1 VKQQPFNP
9 GLDYTAW
16 HSLISSIFV
25 LYSKKIKKS
34 RSIQVP
40 HLFFFFFF
48 FFTSSNVAVR
58 AIVRM
63 GW

>member
-1 VKQQPFNP
+1 MKQQPFNP

-40 HLFFFFFF
+40 HLYFFFFVVVVVVVFF
-48 FFTSSNVAVR
+48 FC
-58 AIVRM
+58 
-63 GW
+63 